1 MPCTQWHG
9 LRHTCLH
16 DEHGEP
22 KKPDGISLTVYSSAD
37 PAGFDPQRFISQQ
50 RAGNNP
56 GAAWAVPGFGLVR
69 ETRTVSLDKGQGELR
84 FTDVAAFIDPTT
96 VGFRDLDGK
105 GTKVFEQ
112 NFEFDLVNAS
122 KLLEKY
128 LDRKVQVTFGEKT
141 HEGTLL
147 SSSNGSVVLARE
159 GGGIEILP
167 MDGAAISTEE
177 DLPQGLI
184 TRPTLVWKVFS
195 PVGGERMIQTTY
207 ETAGLTWRADYNL
220 ILNEDST
227 KASLTAWVS
236 LMNLSGMAYE
246 NAALKLIAGDV
257 QRVRPTPKM
266 MRPEMMSA
274 GRGVAMADGFTEESF
289 FEYHLYTLPR
299 KTDVKSNGTQQIT
312 LFPQVSGFPIEKELV
327 YAPSRFFGY
336 GEPRTQPGFSNGASD
351 DIKVFVTFLNEKSS
365 GLGMP
370 FPAGKVRSYMKNP
383 NDGALEF
390 IGEDMIDHTP
400 RNERIRLGLGN
411 SFDVVGERLRTDFK
425 SNKAQNTM
433 SESFTIELRNQK
445 DVAQKGDRPRDHGS
459 GQGME
464 DHRVEPRWHEA
475 KQPYD
480 GVGDRSPRRRQQQAR
495 IHRAIRLVDMQ
506 TISEIR
512 EILNER
518 GLHPKHRLGQNF
530 LHDQNQLRRL
540 LEASEVGKG
549 DLVLEVGP
557 GTGTLTEALVDRG
570 CEVITSELDTDM
582 GDIIESRLGAE
593 GDVDTW

>member
-1 MPCTQWHG
+1 MLNLPTSLLISCMALNGTAPATLASTTNTENPQK
-9 LRHTCLH
+9 
-16 DEHGEP
+16 E
-22 KKPDGISLTVYSSAD
+22 DGISLTVYSSAD

-50 RAGNNP
+50 RAGNNQ
-56 GAAWAVPGFGLVR
+56 GAAWSVPGFGLVR
-69 ETRTVSLDKGQGELR
+69 ETRTVTLDKGEGELR

-128 LDRKVQVTFGEKT
+128 LDRKVQVTFGDKS

-159 GGGIEILP
+159 GGGIQILP

-195 PVGGERMIQTTY
+195 PVGGERRIQTTY

-257 QRVRPTPKM
+257 QRVSPTPKM
-266 MRPEMMSA
+266 MRTEMMSA
-274 GRGVAMADGFTEESF
+274 GRGGAMADGFTEESF

-312 LFPQVSGFPIEKELV
+312 LFPPVSGFPIEKELV
-327 YAPSRFFGY
+327 YEPSRFFGY
-336 GEPRTQPGFSNGASD
+336 GEPRTQQGFNNGSSD
-351 DIKVFVTFLNEKSS
+351 DIKVFVTFLNDRNS

-445 DVAQKGDRPRDHGS
+445 DVAQKVIVRETMARAKEWKITESNVEGTKRSSHM
-459 GQGME
+459 ME
-464 DHRVEPRWHEA
+464 WV
-475 KQPYD
+475 
-480 GVGDRSPRRRQQQAR
+480 
-495 IHRAIRLVDMQ
+495 I
-506 TISEIR
+506 
-512 EILNER
+512 
-518 GLHPKHRLGQNF
+518 
-530 LHDQNQLRRL
+530 
-540 LEASEVGKG
+540 EV
-549 DLVLEVGP
+549 P
-557 GTGTLTEALVDRG
+557 
-570 CEVITSELDTDM
+570 
-582 GDIIESRLGAE
+582 AE
-593 GDVDTW
+593 GSSKIEYTVRYDW

>member
-1 MPCTQWHG
+1 MPRSGTSSVWNVHNDG
-9 LRHTCLH
+9 DDPMMNLTTSLLMSCLAISGMSSSTIASTTN
-16 DEHGEP
+16 EENT
-22 KKPDGISLTVYSSAD
+22 KKADGISLTVYSSAD

-69 ETRTVSLDKGQGELR
+69 ETRTVSLEKGEGELR

-128 LDRKVQVTFGEKT
+128 LDRKVQVAFGEKT

-167 MDGAAISTEE
+167 MNGAAISTEE

-195 PVGGERMIQTTY
+195 PVGGERKIQTTY

-266 MRPEMMSA
+266 MRTEMMGA
-274 GRGVAMADGFTEESF
+274 GRAVADGFTEESF

-312 LFPQVSGFPIEKELV
+312 LFPQVSGFPVEKELV
-327 YAPSRFFGY
+327 YEPSRFFGY
-336 GEPRTQPGFSNGASD
+336 GEPRTQPGFNNGASD
-351 DIKVFVTFLNEKSS
+351 DIKVFVTFLNKRTS

-425 SNKAQNTM
+425 SNKSQNTM
-433 SESFTIELRNQK
+433 SESFTIEIRNQK
-445 DVAQKGDRPRDHGS
+445 DVTQKVIVRETMARAKEWKITESNVAGKKRSSHM
-459 GQGME
+459 ME
-464 DHRVEPRWHEA
+464 WVVEVP
-475 KQPYD
+475 
-480 GVGDRSPRRRQQQAR
+480 
-495 IHRAIRLVDMQ
+495 
-506 TISEIR
+506 
-512 EILNER
+512 
-518 GLHPKHRLGQNF
+518 
-530 LHDQNQLRRL
+530 
-540 LEASEVGKG
+540 
-549 DLVLEVGP
+549 
-557 GTGTLTEALVDRG
+557 
-570 CEVITSELDTDM
+570 
-582 GDIIESRLGAE
+582 AE
-593 GDVDTW
+593 GSSKIEYTVRYDW